1 MNLLINNLLKKKR
14 HFDGFLLN
22 KRFFSLKPV
31 QSIIFD
37 LDGVIID
44 SETVYYRINENTLTH
59 FGINYSL
66 ELKRGQMG
74 RKLSEGVDYLLE
86 ATRLVERGVKPE
98 DYLKVYKK
106 FYKEELESTKGAG
119 WPLLFGAQ
127 KLITHLHQ
135 NKIQIALCTGSSS
148 KEFPKKIGKA
158 KELIEKMSPI
168 VLAGDDPEVNEGK
181 PAPDPYLVT
190 IRRMSL
196 HHQTKNNNILVF
208 EDSLNGVYSALSA
221 GCRVCWIPQKQFYI
235 PGELEELENK
245 IRRED
250 DENLFE
256 GRINSLN
263 EFVPEKYGL
272 PKC

>member
-1 MNLLINNLLKKKR
+1 MNLLINNLFKKST
-14 HFDGFLLN
+14 HFNALLTN
-22 KRFFSLKPV
+22 KSFFSLKPV

-148 KEFPKKIGKA
+148 KEFPKKIGKIR
-158 KELIEKMSPI
+158 ELIEKMSPI

-263 EFVPEKYGL
+263 EFIPEKYGL
-272 PKC
+272 PKF

>member
-1 MNLLINNLLKKKR
+1 MNLLINNLFKKST
-14 HFDGFLLN
+14 HFNALLTN

-74 RKLSEGVDYLLE
+74 RKLHEGVDYLLE
-86 ATRLVERGVKPE
+86 ATRLAERGVKPE

-135 NKIQIALCTGSSS
+135 NKIQMALCTGSSS

-181 PAPDPYLVT
+181 PAPDPYLVC
-190 IRRMSL
+190 
-196 HHQTKNNNILVF
+196 F
-208 EDSLNGVYSALSA
+208 DFLNFL
-221 GCRVCWIPQKQFYI
+221 
-235 PGELEELENK
+235 L
-245 IRRED
+245 
-250 DENLFE
+250 
-256 GRINSLN
+256 
-263 EFVPEKYGL
+263 
-272 PKC
+272 